1 MKKQVVVTLD
11 NNIYNHLQTVLK
23 ATGENVNTVMEN
35 LIKLYLKEYF
45 EEAAKECETDIKL
58 TKNNIGGKAA
68 RKLPRWAEN
77 KELNAHKIIRA
88 FLLLE
93 DAHKNVTLSML
104 KTACSDKTRD
114 DIYVPKFNIN
124 FAQMKLDTEK
134 SLGKVFIEK
143 DGYVRIPPD
152 IRKHIS
158 KLKDKFAPELIES
171 KSNIDFSALTVPE
184 LIKGPFI
191 DILQSDKVTQ
201 DEIEWLCKK
210 EAAEFFNIDSIIL
223 VRADVP
229 TPQNYYAKTIA
240 AYGKEYYLAAN
251 WTKRSRK
258 QLIEWIDKYI

>member
-23 ATGENVNTVMEN
+23 ASGENVNAVMEN

-58 TKNNIGGKAA
+58 TKNNIGGKAT

-93 DAHKNVTLSML
+93 DTHKNVTLCML
-104 KTACSDKTRD
+104 KTACGDKTHS

-134 SLGKVFIEK
+134 SLGKVFVEK
-143 DGYVRIPPD
+143 DGYVRISPD
-152 IRKHIS
+152 IHKHIN
-158 KLKDKFAPELIES
+158 KLKNMFAPELTENES
-171 KSNIDFSALTVPE
+171 SYDFSALTVHE
-184 LIKGPFI
+184 LIKGHFK
-191 DILQSDKVTQ
+191 DILQSEKVTQ

-229 TPQNYYAKTIA
+229 MPQNYYAKTIT

>member
-23 ATGENVNTVMEN
+23 ATGENVNMVMEN

-58 TKNNIGGKAA
+58 AKDNIGGKAA

-93 DAHKNVTLSML
+93 GAHKNVTLSML
-104 KTACSDKTRD
+104 KTACSEKTRD
-114 DIYVPKFNIN
+114 DVYVPKFNIN

-143 DGYVRIPPD
+143 DGYVRISPD
-152 IRKHIS
+152 IHKHIN
-158 KLKDKFAPELIES
+158 KLKTTFAPELSEKES
-171 KSNIDFSALTVPE
+171 SYDFSALTVHE
-184 LIKGPFI
+184 LIKGHFI
-191 DILQSDKVTQ
+191 DILQSGKVSQ
-201 DEIEWLCKK
+201 DEIDWLCTQ
-210 EAAEFFNIDSIIL
+210 EAAEHFNIDSTIL
-223 VRADVP
+223 VSADVSKP
-229 TPQNYYAKTIA
+229 LNYYAKTIT

-258 QLIEWIDKYI
+258 QLIEWIEKHI

>member
-1 MKKQVVVTLD
+1 MIALD
-11 NNIYNHLQTVLK
+11 HNIYNHLQTVLK

-35 LIKLYLKEYF
+35 LIKVYLKEYF

-68 RKLPRWAEN
+68 RKLPRWAES
-77 KELNAHKIIRA
+77 KDLNTHKIIRA

-93 DAHKNVTLSML
+93 DKHKNVTLGML
-104 KTACSDKTRD
+104 KDACNDKTRT

-143 DGYVRIPPD
+143 DGYVRISPD
-152 IRKHIS
+152 IRKHIT
-158 KLKDKFAPELIES
+158 KLKDKFAPELTE
-171 KSNIDFSALTVPE
+171 KENNIDFSSLTVPE
-184 LIKGPFI
+184 LVKGHFI
-191 DILQSDKVTQ
+191 QILQSDKVTQ
-201 DEIEWLCKK
+201 DEIDWLCTKG
-210 EAAEFFNIDSIIL
+210 AAEHFNIDSTIL
-223 VRADVP
+223 VKADKSQP
-229 TPQNYYAKTIA
+229 DNYYSKKISK
-240 AYGKEYYLAAN
+240 YGQEYYLAAN

>member
-1 MKKQVVVTLD
+1 MKKQVVITLD

-23 ATGENVNTVMEN
+23 ANSENVNTVMEN

-58 TKNNIGGKAA
+58 AKNNIGGKAA
-68 RKLPRWAEN
+68 RKLPRWAES

-93 DAHKNVTLSML
+93 DIHKNVTLCML

-143 DGYVRIPPD
+143 DGYVRISPD
-152 IRKHIS
+152 IHKHIN
-158 KLKDKFAPELIES
+158 KLKNSFTPELNVNES
-171 KSNIDFSALTVPE
+171 SYDFSALTVHE

-191 DILQSDKVTQ
+191 DILQSDKVTP

-210 EAAEFFNIDSIIL
+210 EATDFFNIDSIIL
-223 VRADVP
+223 VKADV
-229 TPQNYYAKTIA
+229 TMPQNYYAKAIA

-258 QLIEWIDKYI
+258 QLIEWIEKHI

>member
-93 DAHKNVTLSML
+93 NINKNVTLSML
-104 KTACSDKTRD
+104 KTACSDNSRN

-143 DGYVRIPPD
+143 DGYVRISPD

-171 KSNIDFSALTVPE
+171 KSNIDFSSLTVPE
-184 LIKGPFI
+184 LVKGYFTC
-191 DILQSDKVTQ
+191 ILQSENVTS
-201 DEIEWLCKK
+201 DEIDWLCTQ
-210 EAAEFFNIDSIIL
+210 EAAEHFNIDSTIL
-223 VRADVP
+223 VSADVSKP
-229 TPQNYYAKTIA
+229 LNYYAKTIT

-258 QLIEWIDKYI
+258 QLIEWIEKYI

>member
-23 ATGENVNTVMEN
+23 ATGENVNAVMEN

-77 KELNAHKIIRA
+77 KELNAHK
-88 FLLLE
+88 
-93 DAHKNVTLSML
+93 NVTLSML
-104 KTACSDKTRD
+104 ETACSDKTRD

-143 DGYVRIPPD
+143 DGYVRISPD

-171 KSNIDFSALTVPE
+171 KSNIGKLYSKNGLF
-184 LIKGPFI
+184 
-191 DILQSDKVTQ
+191 
-201 DEIEWLCKK
+201 K
-210 EAAEFFNIDSIIL
+210 E
-223 VRADVP
+223 
-229 TPQNYYAKTIA
+229 
-240 AYGKEYYLAAN
+240 
-251 WTKRSRK
+251 
-258 QLIEWIDKYI
+258 

>member
-11 NNIYNHLQTVLK
+11 NNIYNHFQTVLK

-134 SLGKVFIEK
+134 SLGKVFVEK
-143 DGYVRIPPD
+143 DGHVRISPD
-152 IRKHIS
+152 IHKHIN
-158 KLKDKFAPELIES
+158 KLKNSFAPELSDNES
-171 KSNIDFSALTVPE
+171 SYDFSALTVPE
-184 LIKGPFI
+184 LIKGTFI

-229 TPQNYYAKTIA
+229 MPQNYYAKTIT

>member
-11 NNIYNHLQTVLK
+11 NNIYNYLQTVLK

-68 RKLPRWAEN
+68 RKLPRWAES
-77 KELNAHKIIRA
+77 KEFNAHKIIRA

-134 SLGKVFIEK
+134 SLGKVFVEK
-143 DGYVRIPPD
+143 DGYVRISPH
-152 IRKHIS
+152 IHKHIN
-158 KLKDKFAPELIES
+158 KLKNTFSPELSDNES
-171 KSNIDFSALTVPE
+171 SYDFSSLTVPE
-184 LIKGPFI
+184 LVKGYFTR
-191 DILQSDKVTQ
+191 ILQSGNVTS
-201 DEIEWLCKK
+201 DEIDWLCTQ

-229 TPQNYYAKTIA
+229 TPQNYYAKTIT

-258 QLIEWIDKYI
+258 QLIEWIEKHI

>member
-11 NNIYNHLQTVLK
+11 NNIYKHLQTVLK
-23 ATGENVNTVMEN
+23 VTGENVNTVMEN

-45 EEAAKECETDIKL
+45 EEAAKECETDIKF
-58 TKNNIGGKAA
+58 TKNNISGKAT

-93 DAHKNVTLSML
+93 GAHKNVTFGML

-134 SLGKVFIEK
+134 SLGKVFIVK
-143 DGYVRIPPD
+143 YGYVRISPD
-152 IRKHIS
+152 IHKYIN
-158 KLKDKFAPELIES
+158 KLKNRFAPELSENENS
-171 KSNIDFSALTVPE
+171 YDFSALTVPE

-191 DILQSDKVTQ
+191 DILESDKVTQ

-210 EAAEFFNIDSIIL
+210 ESAEFFNIDSIIL

-229 TPQNYYAKTIA
+229 MPQNYYAKTIT

-258 QLIEWIDKYI
+258 QLIEWIEKYI